1 VSENAS
7 APWPLPTATAARLA
21 HELANPA
28 GIAELAA
35 QQLQVQLADFHALL
49 QRLGGEDLEP
59 EIAAVFSAR
68 FAALAEQLDTV
79 RAANSRLLGL
89 AAELRAQGQGRPDA
103 QAKLDLAARLQAALQ
118 LAAAGAQ
125 PTPEVCCS
133 SITPVYCSAP
143 AAVLDRI
150 LLNLAL
156 NSVQA
161 IARRAAGDPAAPRGR
176 IEGRCGIADGRA
188 WIEIE
193 DNGSGIS
200 EADRARVFEPGFTR
214 RADSGG
220 SGLGLAYCREAARAL
235 GGDVSLVECA
245 GSGSD
250 TGTGAC
256 FRLWLPLPA
265 G

>member
-1 VSENAS
+1 VSDNSA

-35 QQLQVQLADFHALL
+35 QQLHAQLADFHALL
-49 QRLGGEDLEP
+49 QRLGGEDLDP

-79 RAANSRLLGL
+79 RAANTRLLGL
-89 AAELRAQGQGRPDA
+89 AAELRAQAQGRLEP
-103 QAKLDLAARLQAALQ
+103 QSKLDLTARLRAALQ

-125 PTPEVCCS
+125 PQPEVCCAS
-133 SITPVYCSAP
+133 STPVYCSPP
-143 AAVLDRI
+143 AAVLDRV

-156 NSVQA
+156 NAAQA
-161 IARRAAGDPAAPRGR
+161 IARRRACDPSAPRGR
-176 IEGRCGIADGRA
+176 LEGRCGSTDDGA
-188 WIEIE
+188 WVEIE

-200 EADRARVFEPGFTR
+200 EADRARLFEPGFTR

-220 SGLGLAYCREAARAL
+220 SGLGLAYCRDAARAL
-235 GGDVSLVECA
+235 GGDVSLVERA
-245 GSGSD
+245 DPGP
-250 TGTGAC
+250 GAC
-256 FRLWLPLPA
+256 FRLWLPPPA
-265 G
+265 D

>member
-1 VSENAS
+1 MSEIAAAS
-7 APWPLPTATAARLA
+7 WSLPTATAARLA

-35 QQLQVQLADFHALL
+35 QQLQAQLADFHALL
-49 QRLGGEDLEP
+49 QRLGGEDLAP

-68 FAALAEQLDTV
+68 FAALDEQLDTL
-79 RAANSRLLGL
+79 RAANTRLLGL
-89 AAELRAQGQGRPDA
+89 AAELRAQGQGRLDPDET
-103 QAKLDLAARLQAALQ
+103 LDLSARLQAALQ
-118 LAAAGAQ
+118 LAATGTQ
-125 PTPEVCCS
+125 PTPEVCCA
-133 SITPVYCSAP
+133 TTAPVYCRAP

-156 NSVQA
+156 NAAQA
-161 IARRAAGDPAAPRGR
+161 IARRAARDSSAPRGR
-176 IEGRCGIADGRA
+176 IEGRCGSTECRA

-193 DNGSGIS
+193 DNGGGVS
-200 EADRARVFEPGFTR
+200 EADRARLFEPGFTR

-220 SGLGLAYCREAARAL
+220 SGLGLAYCRDAARAL
-235 GGDVSLVECA
+235 GGDVGLVETNVPGT
-245 GSGSD
+245 GSAS
-250 TGTGAC
+250 GAC